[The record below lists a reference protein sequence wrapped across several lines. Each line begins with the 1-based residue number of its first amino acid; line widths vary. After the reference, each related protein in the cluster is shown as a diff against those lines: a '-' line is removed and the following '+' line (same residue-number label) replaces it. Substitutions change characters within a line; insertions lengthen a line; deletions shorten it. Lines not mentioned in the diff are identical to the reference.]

1 MLIIAASN
9 TIFVAIAVAMVCM
22 FVALVWVMLS
32 NKATEFDSVG
42 EFQEQVGQG
51 IPLYLRFFKNT

>member
-1 MLIIAASN
+1 MHSDI
-9 TIFVAIAVAMVCM
+9 AIAVAMVCM